1 MAFEPDHGHAAHGHG
16 TGVKW
21 LDVIMAVSAVF
32 ISVVS
37 LVVSIE
43 HGKTMER
50 MVDQNERMVAANTM
64 PLLNSSGT
72 MFNSRLE
79 PRLALQLKN
88 GGVGPALVEWLDVQ
102 YKGGHYGDSS
112 ALIRACCAAAASRTT
127 HIPIIYSNVSHTII
141 PARETVEFLVVPEHA
156 PKPLYDAVDHA
167 RSDMQM
173 RACYCSLLDECWIT
187 DFDAARPRRVATCD
201 VPRNVKPW

>member
-1 MAFEPDHGHAAHGHG
+1 MAFEPEHGHGHHGHG

-21 LDVIMAVSAVF
+21 LDVVMAVAAVF

-64 PLLNSSGT
+64 PLLNYSGT
-72 MFNSRLE
+72 MFNNRLE

-88 GGVGPALVEWLDVQ
+88 GGVGPALVEWLDVR
-102 YKGGHYGDSS
+102 YKGVHYGT
-112 ALIRACCAAAASRTT
+112 AAELIKACCEAEAKGLSGVS
-127 HIPIIYSNVSHTII
+127 IYSNVSHSII
-141 PARETVEFLVVPEHA
+141 PARETVEILVVPEHA
-156 PKPLYDAVDHA
+156 PKAMYDAVNRA
-167 RSDMQM
+167 RSDMELH
-173 RACYCSLLDECWIT
+173 ACYCSLLDECWIT
-187 DFDAARPRRVATCD
+187 DFGPTRPKRVTTCD
-201 VPRNVKPW
+201 VPKDVKPW